1 MFTKIK
7 QFFKI
12 FYSMWRGDIG
22 NFKLITLSLLYLRN
36 GIKLNIWNWDK
47 MKPSENGFLPLY
59 QLPKK
64 TLAFSHTLHS
74 VKIYYIDM

>member
-1 MFTKIK
+1 
-7 QFFKI
+7 
-12 FYSMWRGDIG
+12 
-22 NFKLITLSLLYLRN
+22 
-36 GIKLNIWNWDK
+36 

-64 TLAFSHTLHS
+64 TLAFSNTLHS